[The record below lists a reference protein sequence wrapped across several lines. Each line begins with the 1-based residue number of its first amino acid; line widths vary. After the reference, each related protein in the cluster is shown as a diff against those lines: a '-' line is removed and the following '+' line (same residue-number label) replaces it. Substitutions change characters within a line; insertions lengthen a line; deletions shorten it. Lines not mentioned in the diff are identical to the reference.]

1 MRGRLGC
8 VKIWDNSM
16 TGTRAW
22 AWGISKR
29 KLQFIENCRSA
40 LAVEKIHEA
49 GHPHCGLEKGMLCV
63 LADKYL
69 HINTRCNWTLLRSA

>member
-16 TGTRAW
+16 TGTWAW

-40 LAVEKIHEA
+40 LAVEKSKFMKPVIHTV
-49 GHPHCGLEKGMLCV
+49 G
-63 LADKYL
+63 
-69 HINTRCNWTLLRSA
+69 